1 MGHFN
6 LERVVWAKAIVNGQ
20 YYSHV
25 IWVLMILLLQHA
37 LIHTKNFLLANKN
50 IRDEG
55 QASWFMK
62 SQESP
67 YNVVSLKIWF
77 WPIQRISHGKIDS
90 NLPDASSS
98 ATANLTLNSVYHSTS
113 KIKSYK
119 KFNALHQIPDKISW
133 VVETLLRNVWQI
145 CPQKRRTRC
154 PQ

>member
-6 LERVVWAKAIVNGQ
+6 LERVVWAKAIVNSQ

-62 SQESP
+62 SQENP
-67 YNVVSLKIWF
+67 YKVVSLKI
-77 WPIQRISHGKIDS
+77 
-90 NLPDASSS
+90 
-98 ATANLTLNSVYHSTS
+98 
-113 KIKSYK
+113 
-119 KFNALHQIPDKISW
+119 
-133 VVETLLRNVWQI
+133 
-145 CPQKRRTRC
+145 
-154 PQ
+154 